1 MNTKKILISFAINYA
16 VVHTVFSF
24 IYGDLKSTAIIFLKS
39 LILSF
44 CSIILP
50 IFINRLSKRR
60 KNPS

>member
-50 IFINRLSKRR
+50 IFINGLSKRR